1 MGYLFANYATA
12 RLAVELDG
20 AENAATIVSGG
31 ELFPVASGSNIFQ
44 AVLEDVSG
52 NIEVVTVTNHALDAN
67 VFTVV
72 RAQEDTIALTF
83 PVGSV
88 FELRLTRDI
97 LLNFLQRT
105 GGMMLG
111 PLDMDSN
118 EISNAVFVAPN
129 ISGGVLTGVTI
140 RDSGNDP
147 TTEITI
153 PLGGN
158 PQIGG
163 SDILT
168 AANLGAIT
176 SIGGIAIAD
185 IVTLA
190 NIAGIATIVPAV
202 RLVDTAVN
210 SGLAGGGDLSADRAL
225 TLDFDNLLPLSEVPA
240 HDDQFAVYDA
250 SDTASK
256 KVAAE
261 TVYGVTVR
269 SPSLAANHTLER
281 VDATLMLEFDS
292 PNPLTLTIPPN
303 STVPFVIGTVI
314 PVRRRGAGT
323 VTIAPGAGVTIEAPN
338 NNVNI
343 ATRHGMAI
351 LIKRGTNTWA
361 LEGRLGA

>member
-20 AENAATIVSGG
+20 AENTVTIVSGG

-83 PVGSV
+83 PIGSV

-111 PLDMDSN
+111 PIDMDSN

-129 ISGGVLTGVTI
+129 IAGGVFTGITI

-153 PLGGN
+153 PLGGD

-163 SDILT
+163 ADILT
-168 AANLGAIT
+168 TANLGDIT
-176 SIGGIAIAD
+176 NIGGISVAD
-185 IVTLA
+185 IVTA
-190 NIAGIATIVPAV
+190 A
-202 RLVDTAVN
+202 RLVDTAAN
-210 SGLAGGGDLSADRAL
+210 SGLAGGGDLSTDLAL
-225 TLDFDNLLPLSEVPA
+225 ELDFSNLVALSDVPA

-250 SDTASK
+250 SDTSSK

-261 TVYGVTVR
+261 TIYGVTVR
-269 SPSLAANHTLER
+269 SPLLTADHTLER
-281 VDATLMLEFDS
+281 VDATLVLEFDS
-292 PNPLTLTIPPN
+292 PSDLTLTIPPN
-303 STVPFVIGTVI
+303 SSIPFVIGTVI
-314 PVRRRGAGT
+314 PVRRRGAGA
-323 VTIAPGAGVTIEAPN
+323 VTIAPGSGVTIEAPN
-338 NNVNI
+338 NFTKI
-343 ATRHGMAI
+343 AARYGMAM
-351 LIKRGTNTWA
+351 LIKRGTNIWA